1 METLNIISIFKN
13 DTSAIKRTIDSV
25 YKADKPQNL
34 VINHLICAS
43 NNDESFQELI
53 RNHPSRNLI
62 IASVTDKGIYNAMNK
77 GLARVEHGWVMFL
90 NGGDTLYSRSSLV
103 DISNCIKKSDSNLI
117 QMQTQV
123 GLKITPAARYSWL
136 QLFLGSRMHA
146 HPSFIFKRE
155 SLRGLSFDE
164 SYKIAGDFK
173 FVLEAFRGS
182 RMDFME
188 CVVVDFEGGGIS
200 SSDLPNLIQES
211 NRVRLELSHHRIAFT
226 LVRLWNKKIKY
237 FSHL

>member
-34 VINHLICAS
+34 VINHFICAS

-62 IASVTDKGIYNAMNK
+62 IASVTDEGIYNAMNK
-77 GLARVEHGWVMFL
+77 GLARVEQGWVMFL

-136 QLFLGSRMHA
+136 QLFIGRRMHA

-164 SYKIAGDFK
+164 SYKIVGDFK
-173 FVLEAFRGS
+173 FILEAFRES
-182 RMDFME
+182 RMNFME
-188 CVVVDFEGGGIS
+188 CVVVNFEGGGIS

-211 NRVRLELSHHRIAFT
+211 NRVRLELSHYRIAVT